1 MKKILIVIILIIL
14 VVVGL
19 LYFGAP
25 ETPTPAS
32 TAVDQSADTTES
44 IDADLNTVDV
54 GAEFEADFQSL
65 DTDINSL

>member
-19 LYFGAP
+19 LYFAAP
-25 ETPTPAS
+25 ETPTPAG
-32 TAVDQSADTTES
+32 TEIDQSADTTES